1 MFPSFSLI
9 DWSFRRGSCLERV
22 DHGLKPIL
30 TAVAVLVIGASGCR
44 WDRGPERVVDLVDA
58 FAGAGVSRE
67 IDEID
72 FGNPVSIPFLG
83 SGWAIPKTQGDV
95 RSRAW
100 GVGEQSELMFF
111 RLRPEDLILTFHCKP
126 ALLERD
132 RGQRVSFLVNG
143 HPLKVV
149 KLKEGQ
155 QEVSIEVPSAALRSG
170 ENFLKMTYSESRT
183 RDQPFSKKADD
194 RAVEFSMLR
203 VRPEVVVSA
212 ASASIDIAAR
222 RLFIPLGTRV
232 DFLIDSVDRGEFTA
246 DGVNIVGADR
256 ARLVVSS
263 QVGGARESV
272 VGELN
277 GERGRFTLPISG
289 DSAAPVRLS
298 LAAVGPRS
306 PCKGP
311 CGIVLTGPV
320 VTSQASDANAVEPVS
335 GSAVEDSPRLKPPN
349 VVIYLI
355 DALRADH
362 LGCYGYHLPTSPS
375 IDRFAEEAVLFER
388 AQAQTSW
395 TRASVASVF
404 TGLMPQVHQAN
415 DEDDAL
421 SEDVVTIAEYLLA
434 AGYQTAGFISNSN
447 AGPKVG
453 FGQGFEVFRHVGHRG
468 EAVRSEVINDAAEN
482 WLDGL
487 EEDRPFLLW
496 IHAVDPHAPYMP
508 PDDLRAEFAPTVDDS
523 ELGSIPRVMDLT
535 LHPETVSEQ
544 VIADLISLYDAEIAA
559 NDRSFGAL
567 VDGLR
572 RRGLYD
578 DTLII
583 LLSDHGEEF
592 YDHDGWT
599 HGKTLFAEQLDIP
612 LIIRYPRS
620 REGRRLPQIV
630 QHVDILPTVLEAVG
644 LPEANDIQGIGLQR
658 LLTVEGRDHWV
669 DRGFSS
675 LDLRGRTGTSVI
687 DGRWKMIRFQ
697 SRGVGRLPMLFD
709 KQADREE
716 QSDLMALAPDR
727 AASLIALERRFE
739 AGLPAAF
746 VAPAIGAEADKEM
759 HSALKALGYVQ

>member
-9 DWSFRRGSCLERV
+9 DWSFRREWCLERV
-22 DHGLKPIL
+22 DRGLTPFLI
-30 TAVAVLVIGASGCR
+30 AVAVFVIGASGCWR
-44 WDRGPERVVDLVDA
+44 DRGPERVVDLVDA
-58 FAGAGVSRE
+58 FAGARVLHE
-67 IDEID
+67 TDEID
-72 FGNPVSIPFLG
+72 FGNPVSNPFLG
-83 SGWAIPKTQGDV
+83 SGWAIPKAQGEA
-95 RSRAW
+95 RARAW

-126 ALLERD
+126 APLGRD

-149 KLKEGQ
+149 KLKDGP
-155 QEVSIEVPSAALRSG
+155 QEVSIEVPAAVLRSG
-170 ENFLKMTYSESRT
+170 ENLVTMRYAESRT
-183 RDQPFSKKADD
+183 RDVPFSKKTDD
-194 RAVEFSMLR
+194 RAVAFSMLR

-212 ASASIDIAAR
+212 ASPSVDIAAR
-222 RLFIPLGTRV
+222 RFFIPLGTRV
-232 DFLIDSVDRGEFTA
+232 DFSIDSVDRGEFTA

-263 QVGGARESV
+263 QVGGARESI
-272 VGELN
+272 VGEVN
-277 GERGRFTLPISG
+277 GERGRFTIPISG

-311 CGIVLTGPV
+311 CGIVVTGPV
-320 VTSQASDANAVEPVS
+320 VTSRDSDANATEPVV
-335 GSAVEDSPRLKPPN
+335 GSAVEERLRLTPPN

-362 LGCYGYHLPTSPS
+362 LGCYGYHRPTSPR

-421 SEDVVTIAEYLLA
+421 SDDVMTIAEYLLA

-453 FGQGFEVFRHVGHRG
+453 FGQGFEVFRHVGPRG

-482 WLDGL
+482 WLDTL

-508 PDDLRAEFAPTVDDS
+508 PDDLRAEFAPTVEDD
-523 ELGSIPRVMDLT
+523 ELGSIQQVMDLT

-544 VIADLISLYDAEIAA
+544 VIADLLSLYDAEIAA

-567 VDGLR
+567 IDGLR
-572 RRGLYD
+572 SRELYD

-592 YDHDGWT
+592 YDHGGWT
-599 HGKTLFAEQLDIP
+599 HGKTLYAEQLDIP

-620 REGRRLPQIV
+620 DEGRRLPQIV

-644 LPEANDIQGIGLQR
+644 LPEPNDIGGIGLQR
-658 LLTVEGRDHWV
+658 LLTVEGRENWV
-669 DRGFSS
+669 DRAFSS
-675 LDLRGRTGTSVI
+675 LDLRGRTGTSVM

-697 SRGVGRLPMLFD
+697 SHGVGRLAMLFD

-716 QSDLMALAPDR
+716 QSDLIAVTPDR
-727 AASLIALERRFE
+727 AASLMALDRRFE

-746 VAPAIGAEADKEM
+746 VPPVIGAEADEEM
-759 HSALKALGYVQ
+759 RSALKALGYVQ